1 MADNCTLWPEGTWTH
16 CCAMHDRRYAN
27 KRLTRKQADELLF
40 RCVQKKSNTAMAYI
54 MYAGVRAFGWWWY
67 DKATDP
73 TNKENK

>member
-1 MADNCTLWPEGTWTH
+1 MAKDYCTLWFEGTWTH

-40 RCVQKKSNTAMAYI
+40 RCVKRQSNIIMAYV
-54 MYAGVRAFGWWWY
+54 MYAGVRAFGWYYY

-73 TNKENK
+73 DVKDK